1 MTSFQGTYC
10 PSETCKNK
18 KKKKRLTTNYALS
31 CGIKALEMVMS

>member
-10 PSETCKNK
+10 PSETCKN
-18 KKKKRLTTNYALS
+18 KKKRLTTNYALS

>member
-10 PSETCKNK
+10 PSETCKN